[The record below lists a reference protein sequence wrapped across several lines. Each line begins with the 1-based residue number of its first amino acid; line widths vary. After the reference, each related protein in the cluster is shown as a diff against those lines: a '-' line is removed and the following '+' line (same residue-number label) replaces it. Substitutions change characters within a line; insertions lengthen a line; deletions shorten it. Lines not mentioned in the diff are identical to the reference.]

1 MRNKLTIGCNLYTHK
16 GFESVTCEQLFE
28 LITAPSGFIREKTL
42 DVRRSG
48 WSPKLQN
55 LLKKEL
61 PFVLA
66 NGVFDKRLNTN
77 LIEYSRYVL
86 IDIDYDL
93 ATEEAKRDA
102 DLIRIKSD
110 PYSRLVYLSPRGGIK
125 VLVEH
130 NNSDSA
136 HHAELYDVVAAHF
149 GTTAVD
155 MKCRDLTRANFIC
168 YDADAQLNLTSKVFR
183 FHPLKA
189 GTAVVPYTPK
199 RSPKAVTT
207 KTLLNRYNIKPI
219 PATLRKRSDLC
230 RAISMAQ
237 KWADK
242 KFPVVRGQRNSNL
255 FTLACVIHDRGVS
268 FDDALFYAVAKFVAD
283 DFLGNEI
290 EQVIINAYR

>member
-1 MRNKLTIGCNLYTHK
+1 MRTKLTVGYSIYTHK
-16 GFESVTCEQLFE
+16 GFESFGCEQLFE
-28 LITAPSGFIREKTL
+28 LITAPSGYIREKTL

-48 WSPKLQN
+48 WNPDLQKH
-55 LLKKEL
+55 LKNEL
-61 PFVLA
+61 PIVMA

-77 LIEYSRYVL
+77 LIEYSRYIM
-86 IDIDYDL
+86 IDLDYDSS
-93 ATEEAKRDA
+93 EEAKRDA
-102 DLIRIKSD
+102 DLLRIKSD

-130 NNSDSA
+130 DNSDSA

-155 MKCRDLTRANFIC
+155 LKCRDIARANFIC
-168 YDADAQLNLTSKVFR
+168 YDPDAQLNLASKVFK
-183 FHPLKA
+183 FKPLKA
-189 GTAVVPYTPK
+189 GTAVAKYTPK

-219 PATLRKRSDLC
+219 PATLCKRPDIC
-230 RAISMAQ
+230 RVLSMAQ

-242 KFPVVRGQRNSNL
+242 KFPIAKGQRNSSL
-255 FTLACVIHDRGVS
+255 FTFACVLHDRGVS
-268 FDDALFYAVAKFVAD
+268 QEDAEFYAVAKFIAD
-283 DFLGNEI
+283 DFLGAEI